1 MESVIRITGVN
12 SVTREREREKELV
25 DRGVSLTLARIG
37 EIKTVNRFHPPRNES
52 HVFLLKKRE
61 REGTNAMKSEYYEA

>member
-12 SVTREREREKELV
+12 SVTRRKRERA
-25 DRGVSLTLARIG
+25 RRSWGVVNAGTESARSKPSTDSI
-37 EIKTVNRFHPPRNES
+37 RLES
-52 HVFLLKKRE
+52 HIHVFLLKKRE